1 MLASAAMRLPDRP
14 PFALRARVLT
24 PLASS
29 GTADFPDGIVIV
41 DAGGSIAWV
50 GSAADFV
57 GRLPDEARI
66 DGVRTDDDPDT
77 VEPID
82 LRPLVLL
89 PGMVDLHAHL
99 PQLPNAGLGAGLDLL
114 TWLDR
119 YIFPLERRFDQEE
132 DAARLAPAAFRTFAA
147 AGTTTLLAYGAVYK
161 ASMQG
166 AFRAAEEHGI
176 RAILGKVMMD
186 RITYDETIDP
196 STILERSVR
205 ESAELIEEWHGRDDG
220 RLGYAVT
227 PRFAVSC
234 SEEMLRESAALAS
247 RTGAWWQTHV
257 SEDPGEIAEVAR
269 LFPEAQ
275 DYVDVYDRA
284 GGLGANTILAHAVH
298 LTDRELGRL
307 VESGTRVAHCPS
319 SNLFLASGIM
329 PLARYL
335 EAGLRVGLG
344 SDVAGGPDP
353 SIFSVMQVGAYA
365 QAALRTVAG
374 DARPVLGPLDW
385 LRVGTLDGARALG
398 LESVIGSI
406 EPGKEADLIAVDP
419 RLTAARRDL
428 PYDPGKVEPQ
438 EVMSRLIFRA
448 HPDMVRGAWVRG
460 RRLEG
465 PAAP

>member
-1 MLASAAMRLPDRP
+1 MHLPDRP

-24 PLASS
+24 PLAA
-29 GTADFPDGIVIV
+29 GGIADHQDGLVEV
-41 DAGGSIAWV
+41 DAAGRIAWV
-50 GSAADFV
+50 GAAT
-57 GRLPDEARI
+57 
-66 DGVRTDDDPDT
+66 DGAANMAV
-77 VEPID
+77 VD

-114 TWLDR
+114 TWLER
-119 YIFPLERRFDQEE
+119 YIFPLERRFDDAE

-147 AGTTTLLAYGAVYK
+147 AGTTTVLAYGAVYK
-161 ASMQG
+161 ASMDG
-166 AFRAAEEHGI
+166 AFRAAEGHGI

-196 STILERSVR
+196 ATILERSLR
-205 ESAELIEEWHGRDDG
+205 ESEELISTWHGADDG

-234 SEEMLRESAALAS
+234 TAEMLRASATLAK

-257 SEDPGEIAEVAR
+257 SEDAGEIDEVRR
-269 LFPEAQ
+269 LFPDAR

-284 GGLGANTILAHAVH
+284 GGLGPKTILAHAIH
-298 LTDRELGRL
+298 LSDAELGRL
-307 VESGTRVAHCPS
+307 VETDTRIAHCPA

-335 EAGLRVGLG
+335 EAGVGVGLG
-344 SDVAGGPDP
+344 SDVAAGPDP

-374 DARPVLGPLDW
+374 ETRPLLAPLDW
-385 LRVGTLDGARALG
+385 LRVGTYEGARALG
-398 LESVIGSI
+398 LEARIGSI
-406 EPGKEADLIAVDP
+406 ELGKDADLIAVDP
-419 RLTAARRDL
+419 RLTAAERDL
-428 PYDPGKVEPQ
+428 PYDTERVAAA
-438 EVMSRLIFRA
+438 EVMSRLIFRS

-460 RRLEG
+460 MRLDG
-465 PAAP
+465 PPAAG

>member
-1 MLASAAMRLPDRP
+1 MPFPVRLPDRP
-14 PFALRARVLT
+14 PFAIRARILT
-24 PLASS
+24 PLA
-29 GTADFPDGIVIV
+29 GGGFADFPDGVIAV
-41 DAGGSIAWV
+41 GADGQIDAVGDATDWV
-50 GSAADFV
+50 P
-57 GRLPDEARI
+57 RLTA
-66 DGVRTDDDPDT
+66 VNL
-77 VEPID
+77 EPID
-82 LRPLVLL
+82 LRPFVVL

-119 YIFPLERRFDQEE
+119 YIFPLERQFDDAE

-161 ASMQG
+161 ASMDG

-186 RITYDETIDP
+186 RGTYDETIDP
-196 STILERSVR
+196 ATILARSLR
-205 ESAELIEEWHGRDDG
+205 ESEELIETWHGADAG

-227 PRFAVSC
+227 PRFAISC
-234 SEEMLRESAALAS
+234 TTDMLRESAALAA
-247 RTGAWWQTHV
+247 RTGAWWQTHL
-257 SEDPGEIAEVAR
+257 SEDPGEIREVAR
-269 LFPEAQ
+269 LFPDAM
-275 DYVDVYDRA
+275 DYLDVYDRA
-284 GGLGANTILAHAVH
+284 GGLGPRTILAHAIH
-298 LTDRELGRL
+298 LSDRELARL
-307 VESGTRVAHCPS
+307 VETDTRVAHCPS

-329 PLARYL
+329 PLARYR

-353 SIFSVMQVGAYA
+353 SLFVVMQVGAYA
-365 QAALRTVAG
+365 QAALRTVVGETRSSLA
-374 DARPVLGPLDW
+374 PLDW
-385 LRVGTLDGARALG
+385 LRAGTLDGAAALG
-398 LESVIGSI
+398 LDDRIGTL
-406 EPGKEADLIAVDP
+406 EVGKEADLITIDP

-428 PYDPGKVEPQ
+428 PYDTERVEAD

-465 PAAP
+465 PPGA

>member
-1 MLASAAMRLPDRP
+1 MHLPDRP
-14 PFALRARVLT
+14 PFALRGRVLT
-24 PLASS
+24 PLAA
-29 GTADFPDGIVIV
+29 GGVADHPDGIVEIGADGRISWV
-41 DAGGSIAWV
+41 GDAPAWV
-50 GSAADFV
+50 AQQTGTGSSGGAGA
-57 GRLPDEARI
+57 PI
-66 DGVRTDDDPDT
+66 
-77 VEPID
+77 EPID

-119 YIFPLERRFDQEE
+119 YIFPLERRFDDAE

-147 AGTTTLLAYGAVYK
+147 AGTTTILAYGAVYK
-161 ASMQG
+161 ASTAG
-166 AFRAAEEHGI
+166 AFRAAEAHGI

-186 RITYDETIDP
+186 RVTYDETIEP
-196 STILERSVR
+196 STILERSLR
-205 ESAELIEEWHGRDDG
+205 ESEELIATWHGADAG

-227 PRFAVSC
+227 PRFAISC
-234 SEEMLRESAALAS
+234 SADMLRESAALAA
-247 RTGAWWQTHV
+247 RTGTWWQTHV
-257 SEDPGEIAEVAR
+257 SEDPGEIREVAR
-269 LFPEAQ
+269 LFPDAE
-275 DYVDVYDRA
+275 DYVAVYDRA
-284 GGLGANTILAHAVH
+284 GGLGRRTILAHAIH
-298 LTDRELGRL
+298 LSDRELGRL
-307 VESGTRVAHCPS
+307 VETDTRVAHCPS
-319 SNLFLASGIM
+319 SNLFLASGVM

-335 EAGLRVGLG
+335 EAGLTIGLG

-374 DARPVLGPLDW
+374 ELRAVLAPLDW
-385 LRVGTLDGARALG
+385 LRLGTYDGARALG
-398 LESVIGSI
+398 LESRIGSI
-406 EPGKEADLIAVDP
+406 ETGKEADLIAVDP

-428 PYDPGKVEPQ
+428 PYDAERVEAA

-465 PAAP
+465 PASS

>member
-1 MLASAAMRLPDRP
+1 MHLPDRP
-14 PFALRARVLT
+14 PFAIRARILT
-24 PLASS
+24 PLAT
-29 GTADFPDGIVIV
+29 GGVADFPDGVI
-41 DAGGSIAWV
+41 AV
-50 GSAADFV
+50 GAD
-57 GRLPDEARI
+57 GRI
-66 DGVRTDDDPDT
+66 DAVGGASDWVPRLSALNL
-77 VEPID
+77 EPID
-82 LRPLVLL
+82 LRPFVVL

-119 YIFPLERRFDQEE
+119 YIFPLERQFDDAE
-132 DAARLAPAAFRTFAA
+132 DAARLAPAAFRAFAA

-161 ASMQG
+161 ASTDG

-186 RITYDETIDP
+186 RGTYDTTIEP
-196 STILERSVR
+196 GTILERSLR
-205 ESAELIEEWHGRDDG
+205 ESEELIAAWHGADDG

-227 PRFAVSC
+227 PRFAISC
-234 SEEMLRESAALAS
+234 TAEMLRESAALAA

-257 SEDPGEIAEVAR
+257 SEDPGEIREVAR
-269 LFPEAQ
+269 LFPDAR

-284 GGLGANTILAHAVH
+284 GGLGARTILAHAIH
-298 LTDRELGRL
+298 LSDRELARL
-307 VESGTRVAHCPS
+307 VATDTRVAHCPS

-329 PLARYL
+329 PLARYR

-353 SIFSVMQVGAYA
+353 SLFVVMQIGAYA
-365 QAALRTVAG
+365 QAALRTVVG
-374 DARPVLGPLDW
+374 ETRPSLTPIDW
-385 LRVGTLDGARALG
+385 LRAGTFDGAAALG
-398 LESVIGSI
+398 LDDRIGSL
-406 EPGKEADLIAVDP
+406 ETGKEADLIAVDP

-428 PYDPGKVEPQ
+428 PYDPARVEPG

-448 HPDMVRGAWVRG
+448 HPDMVRAAWVRG

-465 PAAP
+465 PPSD